1 MGFAVAVGLLMTLI
15 YYYGAAQRA
24 SATAMFLGFLW
35 ASLTTGPFILA
46 WYLLSWQGYPLW
58 PAIFAGYILP
68 LLLLVTTI
76 WQDPTPDFGLQLL
89 ARFPQLRQVIY
100 LSLLLLTSLY
110 FGFGIPLLGVF
121 IYAQVVHLSF
131 GSVAIVHWSLIAI
144 VGAMLSGGIF
154 GLLHRGR

>member
-100 LSLLLLTSLY
+100 LSLLL
-110 FGFGIPLLGVF
+110 
-121 IYAQVVHLSF
+121 HLSF